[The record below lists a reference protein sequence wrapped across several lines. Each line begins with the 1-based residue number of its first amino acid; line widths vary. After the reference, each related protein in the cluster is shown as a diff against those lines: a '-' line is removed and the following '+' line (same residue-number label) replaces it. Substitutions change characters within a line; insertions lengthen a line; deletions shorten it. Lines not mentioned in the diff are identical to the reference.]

1 MRKKAGFEIKNERP
15 AQQFIGCTRI
25 SASKMIEEELND
37 EEQQEDEP
45 EVKRFTDKD
54 LVRVMS
60 ILFVFAIYFFI
71 FLKILVL
78 E

>member
-1 MRKKAGFEIKNERP
+1 
-15 AQQFIGCTRI
+15 
-25 SASKMIEEELND
+25 MIEEELND
-37 EEQQEDEP
+37 EDQQEDEP